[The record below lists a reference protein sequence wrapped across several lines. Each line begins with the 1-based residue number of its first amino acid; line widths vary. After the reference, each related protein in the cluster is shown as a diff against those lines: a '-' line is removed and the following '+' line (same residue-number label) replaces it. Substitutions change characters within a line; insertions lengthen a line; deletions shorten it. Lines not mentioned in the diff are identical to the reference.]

1 MFKKIINYVVYI
13 LSILIIIAFI
23 ALVYGVYKK
32 IVPKI
37 TNYNEI
43 NEIISLSLNQNQ
55 TIKNIQ
61 FMKNDKI
68 LITIVDNNE
77 VQGIVF
83 DIKSQKI
90 IQRITK

>member
-23 ALVYGVYKK
+23 AVVYGVYKK

-37 TNYNEI
+37 TKYNNI
-43 NEIISLSLNQNQ
+43 NEVISLSLNQNQ
-55 TIKNIQ
+55 RIKNIQ
-61 FMKNDKI
+61 FMKNNRI

-77 VQGIVF
+77 IQGIIF

>member
-1 MFKKIINYVVYI
+1 M
-13 LSILIIIAFI
+13 
-23 ALVYGVYKK
+23 YKK

-37 TNYNEI
+37 PKYNNI

-55 TIKNIQ
+55 SIKNIQ
-61 FMKNDKI
+61 FMKNNRI

-77 VQGIVF
+77 IQGIIF

>member
-1 MFKKIINYVVYI
+1 MFEKIINYIVYI

-23 ALVYGVYKK
+23 AVVYGVYKK

-37 TNYNEI
+37 PKYNNI

-55 TIKNIQ
+55 RIKNMQ
-61 FMKNDKI
+61 FMKNNRI

>member
-23 ALVYGVYKK
+23 AVVYGVYKK

-37 TNYNEI
+37 TKYNNI
-43 NEIISLSLNQNQ
+43 NEVISLSLNQNQ
-55 TIKNIQ
+55 SIKNIQ
-61 FMKNDKI
+61 FMKNNRI
-68 LITIVDNNE
+68 FITIVDNNE
-77 VQGIVF
+77 VQGIIF

>member
-1 MFKKIINYVVYI
+1 M
-13 LSILIIIAFI
+13 
-23 ALVYGVYKK
+23 YKK

-37 TNYNEI
+37 PKYNNI

-55 TIKNIQ
+55 SIKNIQ